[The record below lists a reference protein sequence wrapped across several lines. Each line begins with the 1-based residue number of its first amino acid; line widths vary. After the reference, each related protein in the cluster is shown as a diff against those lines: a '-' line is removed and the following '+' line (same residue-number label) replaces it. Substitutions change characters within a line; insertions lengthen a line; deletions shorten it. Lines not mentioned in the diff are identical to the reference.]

1 MAYQMLRLLCFFMA
15 LIPLLLGRGALCLL
29 YRKQPIRE
37 TVLSDSVLTG
47 YLIMIGLAEAAH
59 MGACVLG
66 WSFSDCMKL
75 FALMLVVCLAA
86 AVGILLWD
94 KHRRKSPGKRKP
106 FRKNRKPVTTKE
118 HMLFIV
124 FAALV
129 LIQIMQIVLQKEVY
143 LGGDMTVETVNS
155 FLVTDVIY
163 KVNPMT
169 GAPYSLGIPLRL
181 QILCLPTFYGIL
193 CFLFGLSAEQVV
205 WSIVPI
211 ATLLYSYLAY
221 SILARVLFPDK
232 RDQRGFF
239 LIFVALLYLFGDYM
253 YGVDG
258 FGVMH
263 SGFRGVVIRAAV
275 LLPYTFGA
283 VLRRRWK
290 LVLLCVLVEA
300 CLVWTFYGMGACLFV
315 AVGLTLVNLLI
326 GRGRKSAGGKEAAV

>member
-1 MAYQMLRLLCFFMA
+1 MAYQMLRLLCFFMV
-15 LIPLLLGRGALCLL
+15 LIPLLLGRGALCIS

-37 TVLSDSVLTG
+37 TILSDSVLTG
-47 YLIMIGLAEAAH
+47 YLIMIGLTEAAH
-59 MGACVLG
+59 MGTVVLG
-66 WSFSDCMKL
+66 WSFSDCWKL
-75 FALMLVVCLAA
+75 FALMLVVCLFA

-94 KHRRKSPGKRKP
+94 KHGKKNSNRRKLPG
-106 FRKNRKPVTTKE
+106 KNRKPVTTKE
-118 HMLFIV
+118 QVLFIA

-129 LIQIMQIVLQKEVY
+129 LIQIMRIVIQKEVY
-143 LGGDMTVETVNS
+143 LGGDMTAETVNS
-155 FLVTDVIY
+155 FLITDAIY

-169 GAPYSLGIPLRL
+169 GELYSLGIPFRL
-181 QILCLPTFYGIL
+181 QILCLPTFYGTL
-193 CFLFGLSAEQVV
+193 CALFGLSAEQVV

-232 RDQRGFF
+232 RDQRVAF

-263 SGFRGVVIRAAV
+263 GGFRGVVIRAAV

-283 VLRRRWK
+283 VMRRRWK
-290 LVLLCVLVEA
+290 IVILCVLAEA
-300 CLVWTFYGMGACLFV
+300 CLVWTFYGMGVCLFV
-315 AVGLTLVNLLI
+315 AAGLTLVNRLI
-326 GRGRKSAGGKEAAV
+326 GRRRKSADGKETTV